1 MTFEILPSRTCLGW
15 LKVPQHK
22 SHSCFETMVIT
33 VKTSTAEAG
42 SSPKSC
48 CIWGGW
54 GEPGNKHQA
63 LYQAALAHW
72 KNHQASRSGNT
83 QYTVTPDFLFFYC
96 SSLYFNIL
104 IVKNDF
110 FPLFLSSWT
119 TFLRLFSQEL
129 SCLLGC
135 DIGNLICWQC
145 GNFPEKASDYFGSF
159 KHS

>member
-1 MTFEILPSRTCLGW
+1 MTFEILPSRTRLGW

-33 VKTSTAEAG
+33 VKAATAEAG

-54 GEPGNKHQA
+54 GEPSNKHQA
-63 LYQAALAHW
+63 LYQAAPAHW
-72 KNHQASRSGNT
+72 KNDQASRSGST

-104 IVKNDF
+104 IVKNNF
-110 FPLFLSSWT
+110 FSSVFVLLNYLSSFIFSRTVLSVGIWHREPNLLT
-119 TFLRLFSQEL
+119 MWKLPWESERLF
-129 SCLLGC
+129 
-135 DIGNLICWQC
+135 W
-145 GNFPEKASDYFGSF
+145 
-159 KHS
+159 